1 MTDLQVPNRINSR
14 RDKMKRLFF
23 ASAAMLLILSAFLA
37 AGSVSTA
44 NADESKVLEFNTM
57 IGVPRPYTGAT
68 NAIRG
73 VPGGGVPW
81 VIEFGRGK
89 LSPDGSVD
97 VLVKGLVIDPNE
109 PIAIAGTN
117 PSPVFKVIVSC
128 LSKDANGSAVTL
140 NVSTQNFPAD
150 SAGNAHIKDTIS
162 LPQPCIAPIIFV
174 TSGGGNWFAAT
185 GS

>member
-1 MTDLQVPNRINSR
+1 
-14 RDKMKRLFF
+14 MKRLLFVC
-23 ASAAMLLILSAFLA
+23 AVVMLIVSAFFT

-44 NADESKVLEFNTM
+44 NADESKILQFNTM

-81 VIEFGRGK
+81 VIEFARGN
-89 LSPDGSVD
+89 LSPAGSVD

-109 PIAIAGTN
+109 PVAVAGTN

-128 LSKDANGSAVTL
+128 LSRDASGSAVTI

-150 SAGNAHIKDTIS
+150 SAGNAHIKDTVS
-162 LPQPCIAPIIFV
+162 LPQPCVAPIIFV
-174 TSGGGNWFAAT
+174 TSGGGSWFAAT
-185 GS
+185 GF

>member
-1 MTDLQVPNRINSR
+1 
-14 RDKMKRLFF
+14 MKKLFF
-23 ASAAMLLILSAFLA
+23 ASAAMLLILTAFLT

-81 VIEFGRGK
+81 VIEFARGK
-89 LSPDGSVD
+89 LSPAGSVD

-150 SAGNAHIKDTIS
+150 SAGNAHINDTVS